1 MGFVNSANIL
11 CAALPFEREEIKKA
25 QHLWRCSPLNVLTQ
39 GSSLR
44 SPTLGYQ
51 KQNPDGVRQFAN
63 ILCAA
68 PPFERDEIKKAQHLR
83 RCVPLNVLTQGSSLC
98 SPTLGYQKQNPY
110 GVRQS
115 ANILCAD
122 LPFEIAIKSGRRWG
136 RLFCKHPLPAL
147 PSPWRGVGGEA
158 LMLRLYSKLGIFLW
172 FSLLFHIFHQT

>member
-1 MGFVNSANIL
+1 MCSYFVFRISRDE
-11 CAALPFEREEIKKA
+11 FKKA
-25 QHLWRCSPLNVLTQ
+25 QHRWRCAPRYVLTQ

-51 KQNPDGVRQFAN
+51 KQNPYGVRFSHE
-63 ILCAA
+63 L
-68 PPFERDEIKKAQHLR
+68 PLR
-83 RCVPLNVLTQGSSLC
+83 PLSLLKWL
-98 SPTLGYQKQNPY
+98 SKTEGD

-122 LPFEIAIKSGRRWG
+122 LPFEMAIKSGSPDG
-136 RLFCKHPLPAL
+136 VRLPHKFCKHPLPAL

-158 LMLRLYSKLGIFLW
+158 LMLRLYSKLVFFLW